1 VAIDNEED
9 VPYFRNM
16 TLEKLNIAGCGTKV
30 KLEPVPDRDNTISN
44 IVIEGIA
51 HTGAYLEK

>member
-1 VAIDNEED
+1 
-9 VPYFRNM
+9 M
-16 TLEKLNIAGCGTKV
+16 TLEKLNIAGCDTKV

-44 IVIEGIA
+44 IVIEGTA